1 LSRSTSS
8 YEYRWLHADGTYH
21 FNPHWSGEFVSESVG
36 NGWISLIEEHN
47 NDSNLIEGVLQDGR
61 CLAKILGSEA
71 GRITLNL
78 NSFDLIR
85 LLENLEEML
94 RFRAISKGLEL
105 VFEYK
110 SYLPQY
116 VKADESKLRQVLLNL
131 LGNAIK
137 FTDTG
142 RVTLRIGMEQG
153 EKLLPHLTH
162 IFFEVQDTG
171 RGIAPQEIDLLFEA
185 FGQTETGRKSQQGTG
200 LGLAISRKYVQLMGG
215 DISVSSIIGK
225 GSKFGFNI
233 QISLAAASEIQI
245 KQTRRQV
252 MSLAPPQS
260 EYRILVVDD
269 STDSRLVLMKILTS
283 IGFAVQEATNG
294 SEAIALWEKWQPHLI
309 LMDMRMPI
317 MDGYEATRIIKTRER
332 EYEENILPSHHTII
346 IALTANAFEEQREAM
361 IKAGC
366 NNYINKPFREELLLE
381 KLSEYLGVQYI
392 YQEESYQIGNA
403 KQQEIESMLT
413 LTDLVTLLS
422 QMSPEWVK
430 QVYTAAAQCSD
441 DLILE
446 LIEQIPSENT
456 VLRNFINNLAHDFQF
471 EKIMELTS
479 KLFHI

>member
-1 LSRSTSS
+1 
-8 YEYRWLHADGTYH
+8 
-21 FNPHWSGEFVSESVG
+21 
-36 NGWISLIEEHN
+36 
-47 NDSNLIEGVLQDGR
+47 
-61 CLAKILGSEA
+61 
-71 GRITLNL
+71 
-78 NSFDLIR
+78 
-85 LLENLEEML
+85 M
-94 RFRAISKGLEL
+94 
-105 VFEYK
+105 
-110 SYLPQY
+110 
-116 VKADESKLRQVLLNL
+116 LLNL